1 MRPPLPVVAF
11 LTTAVSLAAAAT
23 PASADPITV
32 SAAIS
37 LKESLEQVGRDFH
50 ARTGDDVRF
59 NFDASG
65 RLEQQIEQGAPVD
78 AFVSAADAEV
88 DDLTRGGQADPATRH
103 VVAGNTLVLVVP
115 PDATPNST
123 AGPTSLADL
132 ATTTGKI
139 AAGDPK
145 SVPAGHY
152 AQQTLAAM
160 KLTAAVAP
168 RLVLGQNVRQ
178 VLTYVERGEVS
189 AGLVYGTDAKQ
200 AGDAVKVVATADP
213 ATHDPIEYPAVV
225 IAASTHPAAAKRFVD
240 YLSTPPARAVLVA
253 HGFTVPK

>member
-1 MRPPLPVVAF
+1 MRLIAF
-11 LTTAVSLAAAAT
+11 LTIALLVT
-23 PASADPITV
+23 PALRAESFTV

-37 LKESLEQVGRDFH
+37 LKESFEQVGRDYH

-65 RLEQQIEQGAPVD
+65 RLAQQVKQGAPVD
-78 AFVSAADAEV
+78 AFVSAANREM
-88 DDLTRGGQADPATRH
+88 DDLAAAGRVDPATRR

-115 PDATPNST
+115 AAATD
-123 AGPTSLADL
+123 GPRSLADL
-132 ATTTGKI
+132 ATGTGKV

-152 AQQTLAAM
+152 AQQTLAAL

-189 AGLVYGTDAKQ
+189 AGLVYGTDAQQ
-200 AGDAVKVVATADP
+200 AGAAVRVVATAD
-213 ATHDPIEYPAVV
+213 ASTHDPIEYPAAV
-225 IAASTHPAAAKRFVD
+225 IAGSPHAAAAKRFVD
-240 YLSTPPARAVLVA
+240 YLATPAARAVLVA
-253 HGFTVPK
+253 HGFTVP